1 MKIKTSVTLSEYLL
15 QEIDNMST
23 GKINRS
29 AFIETAVKSYINQKM
44 KQEQQKRDLEILNKQ
59 ADRLNN
65 EAEDV
70 LSFQEER

>member
-1 MKIKTSVTLSEYLL
+1 MKINTSVTLSEYLL

-70 LSFQEER
+70 LFFQEGL

>member
-29 AFIETAVKSYINQKM
+29 AFIEAAVQSYIIQKK